1 MAGMTVQPG
10 EDTPVF
16 SEFDPRYVYLG
27 SVETPELIAG
37 VPVVYTTA
45 DNVVT
50 PYDPVT
56 RGGGIAHLIPQS
68 GHSRIKMSG
77 ATTSP
82 GANFVALIVF
92 WNETTLPT
100 SCHLLNAKNNG
111 FATHGFE
118 IGINAAGDTLNVNG
132 SGTTWKLFNSAGIGT
147 VGQLRVVA
155 VEYSGTSVTA
165 SRDGVSLGTLTG
177 IEPVSGFTSGLGVGN
192 FPSTIESVIPKQSF
206 LMAAILGSKGSKT
219 LEQLTTNPWQIFDDG
234 VVGSPTVTL
243 SIIAGSVFSGSASV
257 AGALAGGFVSEV
269 MMNNTETIH
278 GAIPVVWEWRKGTG
292 IGVPPDSVIYGSG
305 TLSAGGVLTI
315 ASGLP
320 TGSGELLV
328 ASTDRAF
335 VYYQAGIVT

>member
-56 RGGGIAHLIPQS
+56 RGGGVCHRIPGS
-68 GHSRIKMSG
+68 GHARIRMAG

-82 GANFVALIVF
+82 GANFVALLVF
-92 WNETTLPT
+92 WNEIDIPT
-100 SCHLLNAKNNG
+100 SSHLLNAKNNG
-111 FATHGFE
+111 LATHGFE
-118 IGINAAGDTLNVNG
+118 ISLAANKNVLNVNG
-132 SGTTWKLFNSAGIGT
+132 SGTTWKLFNSTGIRT

-165 SRDGVSLGTLTG
+165 SCNGVSLGTQTG
-177 IEPVSGFTSGLGVGN
+177 IEPVTSFTSGVAVGN
-192 FPSTIESVIPKQSF
+192 FSSTIESTIPLQTF

-219 LEQLTTNPWQIFDDG
+219 LEELTTNPWQIFDDG
-234 VVGSPTVTL
+234 AVGSPTVTL
-243 SIIAGSVFSGSASV
+243 SITAGSTFSGSASV
-257 AGALAGGFVSEV
+257 AGALAGGFASEV

-292 IGVPPDSVIYGSG
+292 IGVAPDSVIYGSG

-320 TGSGELLV
+320 PGNGELLV